1 MFEGKLAL
9 RILLTSFDTNL
20 PLLTD
25 PSLHHHVARAAGA
38 HAARPRGEEL
48 AGARAQAARGP
59 LQANARRGEHK
70 IRSHTLKFNPQL
82 KYFFSF
88 QHFAAGFGDGEH
100 PKEPGDREDDR

>member
-59 LQANARRGEHK
+59 LQADARRGEWGRMSAFGACNVHGLTEGSCK
-70 IRSHTLKFNPQL
+70 RLKFKG
-82 KYFFSF
+82 KYYVFLGPEL
-88 QHFAAGFGDGEH
+88 Q
-100 PKEPGDREDDR
+100 K